1 MVNADH
7 RVAVRPG
14 LVDVLADMEYSHYTI
29 IMNHVVAVND
39 YKKDNQTG
47 DYILAQNTLV
57 IMPDTN
63 KLMTMK

>member
-1 MVNADH
+1 
-7 RVAVRPG
+7 
-14 LVDVLADMEYSHYTI
+14 
-29 IMNHVVAVND
+29 MNHVVAVND

-63 KLMTMK
+63 KLMTME